1 VVAHDKLAFL
11 LHYTI
16 EFAMT
21 KGGGGLIIGGWA
33 DVFFCLFFV
42 HELKIVRQQ
51 DDVKTKRDA
60 ARVVAGYHC

>member
-1 VVAHDKLAFL
+1 
-11 LHYTI
+11 
-16 EFAMT
+16 MT